1 LLIVFTGG
9 ALSMSTVLAKTKA
22 LDVLTD
28 KMMQWMTPLIGSS
41 FYSAS
46 VLYWSAFLYHFLLST
61 EVSML
66 STSLPVIIRF
76 AVTHGYNPVALA
88 MVWNFASGGKL
99 FVYQST
105 VLILGYSYGSFE
117 AKDLL
122 RVGLVLTIVEGLVLF
137 LLVPFY
143 WPLIGLH
150 WLQ

>member
-1 LLIVFTGG
+1 
-9 ALSMSTVLAKTKA
+9 
-22 LDVLTD
+22 
-28 KMMQWMTPLIGSS
+28 
-41 FYSAS
+41 
-46 VLYWSAFLYHFLLST
+46 
-61 EVSML
+61 ML

-76 AVTHGYNPVALA
+76 AVAHGYNPVALA
-88 MVWNFASGGKL
+88 MAWNFASGGKL

-117 AKDLL
+117 AKDLM